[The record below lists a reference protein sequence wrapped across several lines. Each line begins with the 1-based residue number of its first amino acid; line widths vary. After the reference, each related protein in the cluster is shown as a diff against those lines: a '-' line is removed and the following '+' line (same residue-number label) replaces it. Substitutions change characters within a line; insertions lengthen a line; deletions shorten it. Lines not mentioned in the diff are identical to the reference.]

1 MDFFTR
7 IAEHT
12 PQLNKNDN
20 VLLSYCIRN
29 HTEIA
34 NLKVTELADRLFIS
48 PASVVRFCKKL
59 GFSGYSDFKA
69 SLRMDLFEPEET
81 PRKSHPTD
89 FFRDIHKTIE
99 MVPEE
104 TVERIVE
111 LIHCSR
117 RIELYA
123 VGSSRMPGSE
133 LAKRLQTIGKAAF
146 CYDDSTLMNISAR
159 QLTAD
164 DLVLALSISGE
175 TSLIIAAATVAK
187 SRGAALVSFTNLGS
201 NTLSGMADENLYV
214 NATNFV
220 CSGIQV
226 QSRVQLLMLCEYLF
240 FRYIETYGDEHQQ
253 SIG

>member
-1 MDFFTR
+1 
-7 IAEHT
+7 
-12 PQLNKNDN
+12 
-20 VLLSYCIRN
+20 
-29 HTEIA
+29 
-34 NLKVTELADRLFIS
+34 
-48 PASVVRFCKKL
+48 
-59 GFSGYSDFKA
+59 
-69 SLRMDLFEPEET
+69 MDLFEPEET

-159 QLTAD
+159 QLTSD

-187 SRGAALVSFTNLGS
+187 SRGAALVSLQISAAIPSAAWQMKTCMS
-201 NTLSGMADENLYV
+201 TPQTLCAP
-214 NATNFV
+214 AFR
-220 CSGIQV
+220 CSPAY
-226 QSRVQLLMLCEYLF
+226 SC
-240 FRYIETYGDEHQQ
+240 
-253 SIG
+253 

>member
-20 VLLSYCIRN
+20 ELLSYCIRN

-117 RIELYA
+117 RIELY
-123 VGSSRMPGSE
+123 
-133 LAKRLQTIGKAAF
+133 
-146 CYDDSTLMNISAR
+146 DDSTLMNISAR
-159 QLTAD
+159 QLTSD

>member
-20 VLLSYCIRN
+20 ELLSYCIRN

-89 FFRDIHKTIE
+89 FFPGYPQNHRDG
-99 MVPEE
+99 
-104 TVERIVE
+104 
-111 LIHCSR
+111 SGGDR
-117 RIELYA
+117 RAYRRA
-123 VGSSRMPGSE
+123 DP
-133 LAKRLQTIGKAAF
+133 LQPP
-146 CYDDSTLMNISAR
+146 
-159 QLTAD
+159 
-164 DLVLALSISGE
+164 
-175 TSLIIAAATVAK
+175 
-187 SRGAALVSFTNLGS
+187 
-201 NTLSGMADENLYV
+201 
-214 NATNFV
+214 
-220 CSGIQV
+220 
-226 QSRVQLLMLCEYLF
+226 
-240 FRYIETYGDEHQQ
+240 H
-253 SIG
+253 

>member
-20 VLLSYCIRN
+20 ELLSYCIRN

-104 TVERIVE
+104 TVERIVDA
-111 LIHCSR
+111 CPTGGQNQVR
-117 RIELYA
+117 A
-123 VGSSRMPGSE
+123 Q
-133 LAKRLQTIGKAAF
+133 LAG
-146 CYDDSTLMNISAR
+146 TLK
-159 QLTAD
+159 
-164 DLVLALSISGE
+164 G
-175 TSLIIAAATVAK
+175 TV
-187 SRGAALVSFTNLGS
+187 S
-201 NTLSGMADENLYV
+201 
-214 NATNFV
+214 
-220 CSGIQV
+220 Q
-226 QSRVQLLMLCEYLF
+226 
-240 FRYIETYGDEHQQ
+240 
-253 SIG
+253 

>member
-20 VLLSYCIRN
+20 ELLSYCIRN

-159 QLTAD
+159 QLTSD
-164 DLVLALSISGE
+164 DLPRKL
-175 TSLIIAAATVAK
+175 
-187 SRGAALVSFTNLGS
+187 
-201 NTLSGMADENLYV
+201 
-214 NATNFV
+214 
-220 CSGIQV
+220 Q
-226 QSRVQLLMLCEYLF
+226 
-240 FRYIETYGDEHQQ
+240 
-253 SIG
+253 

>member
-20 VLLSYCIRN
+20 ELLSYCIRN

-159 QLTAD
+159 QLTSD

-187 SRGAALVSFTNLGS
+187 SRGAALVSLLPPSAAAWAAPSSVPLVCACTATSPPAFSAFPLISDLTSSTPPSAGS
-201 NTLSGMADENLYV
+201 LPLAYP
-214 NATNFV
+214 
-220 CSGIQV
+220 
-226 QSRVQLLMLCEYLF
+226 LF
-240 FRYIETYGDEHQQ
+240 
-253 SIG
+253 

>member
-1 MDFFTR
+1 
-7 IAEHT
+7 
-12 PQLNKNDN
+12 
-20 VLLSYCIRN
+20 
-29 HTEIA
+29 
-34 NLKVTELADRLFIS
+34 
-48 PASVVRFCKKL
+48 
-59 GFSGYSDFKA
+59 
-69 SLRMDLFEPEET
+69 MDLFEPEEM

-159 QLTAD
+159 RLTSD

-220 CSGIQV
+220 CSGLPV

-240 FRYIETYGDEHQQ
+240 FRYIETYGDERQQ

>member
-20 VLLSYCIRN
+20 EILSYCIRN
-29 HTEIA
+29 HAAIA

-69 SLRMDLFEPEET
+69 SLRMDLFEPQET
-81 PRKSHPTD
+81 PRQAHPTD
-89 FFRDIHKTIE
+89 FFRDIQKTIQ

-111 LIHCSR
+111 LIHRSR
-117 RIELYA
+117 RVELYA
-123 VGSSRMPGSE
+123 VGSSRMPGTE
-133 LAKRLQTIGKAAF
+133 LAKRLQTIGKSAF
-146 CYDDSTLMNISAR
+146 CYDDSSLMNISAR
-159 QLTAD
+159 QLTPE

-187 SRGAALVSFTNLGS
+187 SRGAALVSFTSLGS
-201 NTLSGMADENLYV
+201 NTLSSMADENLYV

-220 CSGIQV
+220 CSGITV

-240 FRYIETYGDEHQQ
+240 FRYIETYGDDCLPE
-253 SIG
+253 

>member
-20 VLLSYCIRN
+20 ELLSYCIRN

-69 SLRMDLFEPEET
+69 SLRMDLFEPEEM

-123 VGSSRMPGSE
+123 VGSSRMPGSAVSPGMRPMTMSPKSGAPE
-133 LAKRLQTIGKAAF
+133 IRSIVPPRSRSRRSASAPTRLTLAM
-146 CYDDSTLMNISAR
+146 S
-159 QLTAD
+159 
-164 DLVLALSISGE
+164 
-175 TSLIIAAATVAK
+175 
-187 SRGAALVSFTNLGS
+187 
-201 NTLSGMADENLYV
+201 
-214 NATNFV
+214 
-220 CSGIQV
+220 
-226 QSRVQLLMLCEYLF
+226 
-240 FRYIETYGDEHQQ
+240 
-253 SIG
+253 

>member
-1 MDFFTR
+1 
-7 IAEHT
+7 
-12 PQLNKNDN
+12 
-20 VLLSYCIRN
+20 
-29 HTEIA
+29 
-34 NLKVTELADRLFIS
+34 
-48 PASVVRFCKKL
+48 
-59 GFSGYSDFKA
+59 
-69 SLRMDLFEPEET
+69 
-81 PRKSHPTD
+81 
-89 FFRDIHKTIE
+89 

-159 QLTAD
+159 QLTSD

-240 FRYIETYGDEHQQ
+240 FRYIETYGDERQQ

>member
-20 VLLSYCIRN
+20 ELLSYCIRN

-69 SLRMDLFEPEET
+69 SLRMDLFEP
-81 PRKSHPTD
+81 D

-146 CYDDSTLMNISAR
+146 CYDDSTQMNISAR
-159 QLTAD
+159 QLTSD
-164 DLVLALSISGE
+164 DLVLAFSISGE

>member
-1 MDFFTR
+1 
-7 IAEHT
+7 
-12 PQLNKNDN
+12 
-20 VLLSYCIRN
+20 
-29 HTEIA
+29 
-34 NLKVTELADRLFIS
+34 
-48 PASVVRFCKKL
+48 
-59 GFSGYSDFKA
+59 
-69 SLRMDLFEPEET
+69 MDLFEPEAAPRET
-81 PRKSHPTD
+81 RPTD
-89 FFRDIHKTIE
+89 FFRDIQKTIQ

-111 LIHCSR
+111 LIHRSR

-123 VGSSRMPGSE
+123 VGSSRMPGTE

-159 QLTAD
+159 QLTSD

-201 NTLSGMADENLYV
+201 NTLSSMADENLYV

-220 CSGIQV
+220 RSGIQV

-240 FRYIETYGDEHQQ
+240 FRYIETYG
-253 SIG
+253 G

>member
-20 VLLSYCIRN
+20 ELLSYCIRN

-111 LIHCSR
+111 LIHWQ
-117 RIELYA
+117 
-123 VGSSRMPGSE
+123 PP
-133 LAKRLQTIGKAAF
+133 
-146 CYDDSTLMNISAR
+146 
-159 QLTAD
+159 
-164 DLVLALSISGE
+164 
-175 TSLIIAAATVAK
+175 
-187 SRGAALVSFTNLGS
+187 
-201 NTLSGMADENLYV
+201 
-214 NATNFV
+214 
-220 CSGIQV
+220 
-226 QSRVQLLMLCEYLF
+226 
-240 FRYIETYGDEHQQ
+240 H
-253 SIG
+253 

>member
-20 VLLSYCIRN
+20 ELLSYCIRN

-99 MVPEE
+99 MVSEE
-104 TVERIVE
+104 TVE
-111 LIHCSR
+111 
-117 RIELYA
+117 
-123 VGSSRMPGSE
+123 
-133 LAKRLQTIGKAAF
+133 RLQTIGKAAF

-159 QLTAD
+159 QLTSD

-187 SRGAALVSFTNLGS
+187 SRGAALVSFTNLGN

-220 CSGIQV
+220 CSGLPV